1 MKKTL
6 AVILAAVLIMSCLTG
21 IVGCGNTKSGTSDGA
36 GSAVATQGK
45 DITKDKIQIAWI
57 PMSTAGQVNTI
68 VQQAADSIMASY
80 KNVSIKFFDCG
91 FNPNT
96 QITLINECVTQGYS
110 SIIME
115 CADSTAVG
123 PAITDAEKAGVSV
136 ITVNLNCDA
145 VHTMYIK
152 CDSYSGGWVSAEAM
166 VKKLNEKGNVL
177 LLDVPAAQAVST
189 TFCQGFKDY
198 CASYPNINILEYVNL
213 AGNAQ
218 EDAYN
223 VMRDLLTKY
232 KDIDGVYAPD
242 DYFGLGILQA
252 IKEANR
258 QNEGILVWGT
268 DLQPGGID
276 AILAGDMMGSCWSDR
291 YSALYSAFSSAIYFA
306 QAGVNGKSLG
316 YTKTP
321 SLYVNFVAV
330 TQENIKD
337 ILPLT
342 RWPGY

>member
-6 AVILAAVLIMSCLTG
+6 AFILALVFLMTCFIGLA
-21 IVGCGNTKSGTSDGA
+21 GCGNTKAGTGGANNSGA
-36 GSAVATQGK
+36 QAGK
-45 DITKDKIQIAWI
+45 DITKDKIQIAFI

-68 VQQAADSIMASY
+68 VKQATDAIMASY
-80 KNVSIKFFDCG
+80 KNVTINFFDAQ
-91 FNPNT
+91 FDPNT
-96 QITLINECVTQGYS
+96 QIKLINECVTQGYS
-110 SIIME
+110 AIVME

-123 PAITDAEKAGVSV
+123 PAITEAEKAGVAV
-136 ITVNLNCDA
+136 ITSNLNCDA
-145 VHTMYIK
+145 VHTMYVK

-198 CASYPNINILEYVNL
+198 AAKYPDIKILEYVNL
-213 AGNAQ
+213 KGNAQ

-223 VMRDLLTKY
+223 VMRDMLTKY
-232 KDIDGVYAPD
+232 DTINGVYAPD
-242 DYFGLGILQA
+242 DNYGLGIIQA
-252 IKEANR
+252 IKEAGR
-258 QNEGILVWGT
+258 QNDGILVWGT

-276 AILAGDMMGSCWSDR
+276 AIQSGELTGSCWSDR
-291 YSALYSAFSSAIYFA
+291 YSAMYAAFSNAIYFA
-306 QAGVNGKSLG
+306 QAGINSVSLG

-330 TQENIKD
+330 TQDNIKQ

>member
-1 MKKTL
+1 MKKTF
-6 AVILAAVLIMSCLTG
+6 AVILAVVLLASCLTG
-21 IVGCGNTKSGTSDGA
+21 LAGCAAKSE
-36 GSAVATQGK
+36 GSGSSASSAATQGK

-80 KNVSIKFFDCG
+80 KNVSIKFFDAG

-123 PAITDAEKAGVSV
+123 PAITDAEKAGLTV

-145 VHTMYIK
+145 VHTMYVK

-166 VKKLNEKGNVL
+166 VKKLNETGNVL

-198 CASYPNINILEYVNL
+198 CASYPNIKILEYVNL

-223 VMRDLLTKY
+223 TMRDLLTKY
-232 KDIDGVYAPD
+232 SEIDGVYAPD
-242 DYFGLGILQA
+242 DNYGLGILQA
-252 IKEANR
+252 IKEAGR

-276 AILAGDMMGSCWSDR
+276 SILAGDLAGSCWSDR
-291 YSALYSAFSSAIYFA
+291 YSGLYSAFSSAIYFA
-306 QAGVNGKSLG
+306 EAGLNSKSMNL
-316 YTKTP
+316 TKTP
-321 SLYVNFVAV
+321 SLYVSFVAV
-330 TQENIKD
+330 TPENINE